1 MRHPDSRALLLVLP
15 LLLAACR
22 DASPVAYRIPK
33 EPDASAPEAASA
45 SPHGAMPPAG
55 GAFAGSAATPAAGGS
70 LAWTAPAAWQ
80 SQPASAMRKATY
92 TIAGPGGATAEL
104 AISAFPGDVGGELA
118 NVNRWRGQVGLEPI
132 AASELSTA
140 LIRTEHDGLAL
151 ASVDLAGSASGQ
163 RMLAAMVPFGG
174 ATWFFKL
181 TGPEAAVAGAKAD
194 FTTFLQTIHP
204 VAAAET
210 AAPTSGGAPFTS
222 ASAAGDMSGTAVVKA
237 EGADLRWT
245 APPEWKSQP
254 ASAMRK
260 ASYAVEGEGGA
271 VADVSI
277 TAFPGDVGG
286 ELANI
291 NRWRNQ
297 LQLPP
302 VTAAELD
309 GVVTRR
315 SVPGLAVTIADF
327 SGAGSAS
334 GQRLLGAIVPF
345 GGATWFFKLTGPEAL
360 VAREKDAFF
369 AFAGTL
375 KTP

>member
-33 EPDASAPEAASA
+33 EPDASAADPAVASA
-45 SPHGAMPPAG
+45 HAAMPTVTSPSSSANAVAG
-55 GAFAGSAATPAAGGS
+55 APG
-70 LAWTAPAAWQ
+70 LAWTAPVAWQ

-92 TIAGPGGATAEL
+92 TIAGPGGTAAEL
-104 AISAFPGDVGGELA
+104 VISAFPGDVGGELA
-118 NVNRWRGQVGLEPI
+118 NVNRWRGQLGLEPI
-132 AASELSTA
+132 AASELSAA
-140 LIRTEHDGLAL
+140 LIRTEHDGLSV
-151 ASVDLAGSASGQ
+151 ASVDLAASASGQ

-181 TGPEAAVAGAKAD
+181 TGPDAAVAAAKAD
-194 FTTFLQTIHP
+194 FTAFLQTIHP
-204 VAAAET
+204 VAAAES
-210 AAPTSGGAPFTS
+210 AAPAPGEAPF
-222 ASAAGDMSGTAVVKA
+222 AAAPAAGDMSATAVVKA

-271 VADVSI
+271 IADVSI

-315 SVPGLAVTIADF
+315 SVSSLAVTIADF

-360 VAREKDAFF
+360 VAREKDAFL